1 MEHSTTK
8 ITSIPELLGRYD
20 RHLLGVRGLAG
31 NTRALHRHVVRRLL
45 CFCFPGGQVRWG
57 NLHFCD
63 CVAFLRKEF
72 ARLSSR
78 ETQKVWL
85 MVLRSIL
92 RYLAQEGC
100 ITEGWEAALPKI
112 PTYRLASLPW
122 GLSEKRLGDLESA
135 CQGNKPRHQR
145 YRALL
150 LLCLRLGLRVG
161 EIANLHLEDI
171 DWRNGC
177 LQIRS
182 TKNHRER
189 ILPLPDDV
197 GQALVAHLRMGRPRS
212 KRVFEPLRPPF
223 SAQRVYWH
231 VVNSLHYLFGLA
243 GITGRGTHSLRHTA
257 ATTMVSGGASFK
269 AVADVLGHKSISTT
283 LIYAK
288 LDLKAL
294 AQVALPWP
302 GGAR

>member
-1 MEHSTTK
+1 MEQSPTE
-8 ITSIPELLGRYD
+8 ITSIPELLSRYD
-20 RHLLGVRGLAG
+20 RHLLGVRGLAF
-31 NTRALHRHVVRRLL
+31 NTRELHQRVAQGLL
-45 CFCFPGGQVRWG
+45 RFCFPDGQITWG
-57 NLHFCD
+57 DLRFCD
-63 CVAFLRKEF
+63 CVAFLRQEF

-78 ETQKVWL
+78 GTQKVWL

-100 ITEGWEAALPKI
+100 ITAGWDAALPKI
-112 PTYRLASLPW
+112 PTYRFASLPRC
-122 GLSEKRLGDLESA
+122 LSGKQLQDLENV
-135 CQGNKPRHQR
+135 CQGNKARHRR

-161 EIANLHLEDI
+161 EIANLQLEDI
-171 DWRNGC
+171 DWRLGS
-177 LQIRS
+177 LRIRS

-189 ILPLPDDV
+189 VLPLPDDV
-197 GQALVAHLRMGRPRS
+197 GRALAAHLSARRPQS
-212 KRVFEPLRPPF
+212 TRVFEPLHPPF
-223 SAQRVYWH
+223 SGQRVHWH
-231 VVNSLHYLFGLA
+231 VVNSLHYLFDLA
-243 GITGRGTHSLRHTA
+243 GFAARGTHALRHTA
-257 ATTMVSGGASFK
+257 AATMVNGGASFK

-294 AQVALPWP
+294 AEVALPWP